1 MIRSRISRRPR
12 RCCRRSAEDIGK
24 PLTLTLTLTLPLSLS
39 LTLTRV
45 LTLTLSLRRGRAQR
59 TSVTLC
65 VTAILYFYAAATEA
79 LGESAS
85 SSRAELVERETASM
99 GAEAG

>member
-1 MIRSRISRRPR
+1 M
-12 RCCRRSAEDIGK
+12 
-24 PLTLTLTLTLPLSLS
+24 LPPERGGHRAAPDPDPDPDPDPHLHP
-39 LTLTRV
+39 V
-45 LTLTLSLRRGRAQR
+45 LTLTLSLRCGRAQR

>member
-1 MIRSRISRRPR
+1 MLPPERGGHRAAP
-12 RCCRRSAEDIGK
+12 APD
-24 PLTLTLTLTLPLSLS
+24 PDPDPHPTLTLTLTLTLILTLTLS
-39 LTLTRV
+39 LTLV
-45 LTLTLSLRRGRAQR
+45 LTLTLSLRPGRAQR

-65 VTAILYFYAAATEA
+65 VSAFLYFYAAATEA

-85 SSRAELVERETASM
+85 SSRAELVEREAASM

>member
-1 MIRSRISRRPR
+1 MLPPERGGHRAAPDPDPDPDP
-12 RCCRRSAEDIGK
+12 APDPDPG
-24 PLTLTLTLTLPLSLS
+24 TLTLTLI
-39 LTLTRV
+39 LTLTLV
-45 LTLTLSLRRGRAQR
+45 LTLTLSLRCGRAQR

-65 VTAILYFYAAATEA
+65 VTAFLYFYAAATEA

>member
-1 MIRSRISRRPR
+1 MLPPERGGHRAAP
-12 RCCRRSAEDIGK
+12 APALALPL
-24 PLTLTLTLTLPLSLS
+24 PLTLTLTLTL
-39 LTLTRV
+39 TLV
-45 LTLTLSLRRGRAQR
+45 LTLTLSLRCGRAQR

-65 VTAILYFYAAATEA
+65 VTAFLYFYAAATEA

-85 SSRAELVERETASM
+85 SSRAELVERETVSM